1 MYQYNGRQHEPETD
15 LSERSVSPAFSSR
28 SSNSRARRYKHS
40 AKIKSLEDYSIRTPA
55 SIITPAT
62 TSPIVSPSTSRSS
75 TPDINKP
82 KMKISD
88 LVAQRFARL
97 TKKLDEEEEKERL
110 AELERESKRH
120 IRRGG
125 SGRSVLGMAPGQL
138 ARVSIVE
145 VGSVTSNFLKSY
157 SNYFVCEVQCRPAC
171 SLIIQITTC
180 NLQV

>member
-1 MYQYNGRQHEPETD
+1 
-15 LSERSVSPAFSSR
+15 
-28 SSNSRARRYKHS
+28 
-40 AKIKSLEDYSIRTPA
+40 
-55 SIITPAT
+55 
-62 TSPIVSPSTSRSS
+62 
-75 TPDINKP
+75 
-82 KMKISD
+82 MKISD

-171 SLIIQITTC
+171 
-180 NLQV
+180 